1 MDGGDCA
8 PTFTD
13 LEEAAKKALD
23 CRVPLNWSKTQ
34 TALKLTGEDMKGK
47 TAGEARGTCDESTGN
62 VLRQHWRDCRRR
74 RRGHSAPSCST
85 RCCARSG
92 RSLTRDRQARL

>member
-13 LEEAAKKALD
+13 LEEAGKKALD

-47 TAGEARGTCDESTGN
+47 TAGEAARD
-62 VLRQHWRDCRRR
+62 LR
-74 RRGHSAPSCST
+74 
-85 RCCARSG
+85 
-92 RSLTRDRQARL
+92 